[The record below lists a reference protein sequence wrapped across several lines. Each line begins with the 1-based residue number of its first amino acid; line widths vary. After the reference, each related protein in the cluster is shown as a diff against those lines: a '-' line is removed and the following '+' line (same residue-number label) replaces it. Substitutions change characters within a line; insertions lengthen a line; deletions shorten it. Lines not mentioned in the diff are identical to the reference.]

1 MQNKSFSSV
10 WLFLFIAFMGIQCT
24 NSPASHSFLSVSGTQ
39 FVDENGRTII
49 LNGINHVNKNPKQ
62 GYLSDNDEMLFKQ
75 FKDWGFNCVR
85 YGINWD
91 GLEPEP
97 GKINENYLK
106 EIDKRVAWA
115 EEQGIWL
122 ILDMH
127 QDLYGRK
134 FGNGAPLWA
143 TLDENLPHETGEVWS
158 DAYLVSPAIHKSF
171 DNFWKNAPA
180 PDGIGIQDHYIFVWT
195 MLAKRYAKSPS
206 VAGFDIM
213 NEPFMGSEAQHVF
226 PKLLEGY
233 AFVLATQTGKQSA
246 EAELAAMWGNEAQRV
261 EMLAQLNNKEIYG
274 SILDNAYEIVSTF
287 EQGPLSTF
295 YQRTRDAIRAVNK
308 RQILFLEHNY
318 FCNLGVRSS
327 FTIPV
332 DVKGIKDPLCAYA
345 PHGYDL
351 VTDTEGA
358 ASPGEQRV
366 ELIFSRIF
374 EAGEAK
380 GVPTIVDEWGA
391 FYMGENKYLTPAR
404 QIITLFEKAQVG
416 QTYWSYWN
424 DIDKQDYFKDVL
436 TRMYPMATNGR
447 LIAYKNDF
455 ANRSFIC
462 EWEESKSNVPT
473 RLYVADLQTV
483 VDGQINLSPLSA
495 ITFVP
500 IENSTAGYIEIEPIG
515 AVRKMHTTF

>member
-1 MQNKSFSSV
+1 MQNKFFSSV
-10 WLFLFIAFMGIQCT
+10 WLFLFIAFISVQCT
-24 NSPASHSFLSVSGTQ
+24 NGPASTGFLSVSGQ
-39 FVDENGRTII
+39 RFVDEEGRTVI
-49 LNGINHVNKNPKQ
+49 LNGINHVNKSPEQ
-62 GYLSDNDEMLFKQ
+62 GYVTDNDEVLFKR

-97 GKINENYLK
+97 GKINEDYLK

-115 EEQGIWL
+115 EQQGIWL

-143 TLDENLPHETGEVWS
+143 TLDDNLPHETGDVWS

-180 PDGIGIQDHYIFVWT
+180 SDGIGIQDHYIYVWT
-195 MLAKRYAKSPS
+195 TLAKRYVNSPS

-213 NEPFMGSEAQHVF
+213 NEPFMGSDAQQVF

-233 AFVLATQTGKQSA
+233 AAVLAAQTGKQPA
-246 EAELAAMWGNEAQRV
+246 EAELAAMWGNETERV
-261 EMLAQLNNKEIYG
+261 KTLAQLNNKEIYA
-274 SILDNAYEIVSTF
+274 SILDNAYGVVSTF
-287 EQGPLSTF
+287 EQGPLSDF

-318 FCNLGVRSS
+318 FCNLGVSSS
-327 FTIPV
+327 FKIPI
-332 DVKGIKDPLCAYA
+332 DAEGKKDPLCAYA

-351 VTDTEGA
+351 VTDTRGV

-366 ELIFSRIF
+366 ELIFTRIF
-374 EAGEAK
+374 EAGEVK

-391 FYMGENKYLTPAR
+391 FYMGENKYMAPAR
-404 QIITLFEKAQVG
+404 QIVELFEKAQVG

-424 DIDKQDYFKDVL
+424 DIDKQDYFQDVL
-436 TRMYPMATNGR
+436 TRMYPMAANGR
-447 LIAYKNDF
+447 LIGYKNDF
-455 ANRSFIC
+455 VNRSFSC
-462 EWEESKSNVPT
+462 EWDENESSAPT
-473 RLYVADLQTV
+473 RIYVANLQAITG
-483 VDGQINLSPLSA
+483 GQINLSPVSA

-500 IENSTAGYIEIEPIG
+500 IDNSTAGYIEIEPIG
-515 AVRKMHTTF
+515 TIRKMSTTF